1 MTDEVPRVLEP
12 TSLLQNNVYQCMV
25 ATLKK
30 LKCPHCGNEFLNLKG
45 GFVPDV
51 RILAT
56 CPECGHKFLPINR
69 NA

>member
-1 MTDEVPRVLEP
+1 
-12 TSLLQNNVYQCMV
+12 MV
-25 ATLKK
+25 VTLKK
-30 LKCPHCGNEFLNLKG
+30 LKCPHCCKEFLNLKG

-56 CPECGHKFLPINR
+56 CPECGHKFLPVKR

>member
-1 MTDEVPRVLEP
+1 
-12 TSLLQNNVYQCMV
+12 MV

-30 LKCPHCGNEFLNLKG
+30 LKCPHCGKEFLDLKG
-45 GFVPDV
+45 GFVADT

-69 NA
+69 KA